1 MKKYILSLFL
11 FIYFNSLSD
20 ATSYQKDSTLN
31 FIPDNRIF
39 PAIFLDPLEC
49 QTMGGSYFL
58 TRDDRDLSLY
68 STVNLGFNKPVL
80 GKQGENIS
88 WEFNFGAAVF
98 SQFDLIKEDNGSYLA
113 GLMNTDFK
121 LSGDYTIQ
129 KKNNIMRLRIFHI
142 SSHLG
147 DDYIQR
153 NQDTLVN
160 DKSVNYEQIDLTYL
174 RKFGNSFFYAGTGYI
189 YTINVFRERLSFQG
203 GGLLNFGKP
212 GSVNLFT
219 GMDLKLLAENDF
231 KPDIKTAIGV
241 SFNRRSES
249 LIRIWLEY
257 YSGQLPY
264 STIEYGRVNWFGMA
278 LRLNFYS

>member
-1 MKKYILSLFL
+1 MEKYILSFFL
-11 FIYFNSLSD
+11 FICINSLSD

-49 QTMGGSYFL
+49 QIMGGSYFL
-58 TRDDRDLSLY
+58 IRDDRDLSLY

-189 YTINVFRERLSFQG
+189 YTINVFRARLSFQG

>member
-1 MKKYILSLFL
+1 MEKYILSLFL
-11 FIYFNSLSD
+11 FIYINSLSN
-20 ATSYQKDSTLN
+20 AISYQKDSTLS
-31 FIPDNRIF
+31 FVPDKRIF

-58 TRDDRDLSLY
+58 FRADQELSLY

-80 GKQGENIS
+80 GKQGDKIS

-98 SQFDLIKEDNGSYLA
+98 SQFDLIKEDDGSYLA

-129 KKNNIMRLRIFHI
+129 IKSNMMRLRIFHV

-174 RKFGNSFFYAGTGYI
+174 REQGNHFFYAGTGII
-189 YTINVFRERLSFQG
+189 YTRYAYRKRLSFQG
-203 GGLLNFGKP
+203 GGVLNFGNP
-212 GSVNLFT
+212 GPLNPFAGLDF
-219 GMDLKLLAENDF
+219 KLIAENSF
-231 KPDIKTAIGV
+231 NPDLRTAFGI
-241 SFNRRSES
+241 SFNRRSVS
-249 LIRIWLEY
+249 LMRVWLEY

-264 STIEYGRVNWFGMA
+264 STIDYGRINWFGMA
-278 LRLNFYS
+278 LRINFS